1 MEILIISGLS
11 GAGKSSAATYLED
24 MGYYT
29 VDNVPADIILKFAEF
44 CAQSDGRYDRVALVS
59 DIRSGN
65 GNFQGILDAMERLK
79 QGGDICRLLFVTAD
93 LETIIKRYK
102 ETRRRHPLMSD
113 GMTIEQAMHREQE
126 LLRPLREHADFVI
139 DTTLMPAAKLRNEL
153 YGLFG
158 DKSARG
164 KLSVNVVSFG
174 FKYGIPL
181 EADLVFDVRFLPNP
195 FYVPELKHKTGMDSE
210 VYDYVFSFPQTKTF
224 IDKLEGMLSFLLPL
238 YAEEGKSTLVIAVGC
253 TGGHHRS
260 VSVARC
266 IASYLTALGCF
277 VLGKSCLDNRRN
289 IRQSCEFR
297 SIPAVVTDKNFVSVA
312 VGLNDDR

>member
-59 DIRSGN
+59 DIRSGD
-65 GNFQGILDAMERLK
+65 GDFSGLLDVMDRLK
-79 QGGDICRLLFVTAD
+79 QGGDVCRLLFVTAD

-102 ETRRRHPLMSD
+102 ETRRRHPLMAG
-113 GMTIEQAMHREQE
+113 GMSIEQAMRREEE
-126 LLRPLREHADFVI
+126 LLRPLRERADVVI
-139 DTTLMPAAKLRNEL
+139 DTTQMPAAKLRNEL
-153 YGLFG
+153 YRIFG

-164 KLSVNVVSFG
+164 KLSVNVMSFG
-174 FKYGIPL
+174 YKYGIPL

-195 FYVPELKHKTGMDSE
+195 FYVPALKQKTGMDSE
-210 VYDYVFSFPQTKTF
+210 VYDYVFSFAQTRTF
-224 IDKLEGMLSFLLPL
+224 VEKLEGLLSFLLPL

-266 IASYLTALGCF
+266 LTAYLSGLGY
-277 VLGKSCLDNRRN
+277 
-289 IRQSCEFR
+289 
-297 SIPAVVTDKNFVSVA
+297 PAFENHRDITR
-312 VGLNDDR
+312 G

>member
-24 MGYYT
+24 MGYFT
-29 VDNVPADIILKFAEF
+29 MDNVPADIVLRFAAF

-59 DIRSGN
+59 DIRSDDGDFS
-65 GNFQGILDAMERLK
+65 GLLDVMDRLK
-79 QGGDICRLLFVTAD
+79 QGGDVCRLLFVTAD

-102 ETRRRHPLMSD
+102 ETRRRHPLMAG
-113 GMTIEQAMHREQE
+113 GMSIEQAMRREEE
-126 LLRPLREHADFVI
+126 LLRPLRERADVVI
-139 DTTLMPAAKLRNEL
+139 DTTQMPAAKLRNEL
-153 YGLFG
+153 YRIFG

-164 KLSVNVVSFG
+164 KLSVNVMSFG
-174 FKYGIPL
+174 YKYGIPL

-195 FYVPELKHKTGMDSE
+195 FYVPALKQKTGMDSE
-210 VYDYVFSFPQTKTF
+210 VYDYVFSFAQTRTF
-224 IDKLEGMLSFLLPL
+224 VEKLEGLLSFLLPL

-266 IASYLTALGCF
+266 LTAYLSGLGY
-277 VLGKSCLDNRRN
+277 
-289 IRQSCEFR
+289 
-297 SIPAVVTDKNFVSVA
+297 PAFENHRDITR
-312 VGLNDDR
+312 G

>member
-24 MGYYT
+24 MGYFT
-29 VDNVPADIILKFAEF
+29 MDNVPADIVLKFAAF
-44 CAQSDGRYDRVALVS
+44 CSQSDGRYDRVALVS
-59 DIRSGN
+59 DIRSGDRDFS
-65 GNFQGILDAMERLK
+65 GLLDAMDRLK
-79 QGGDICRLLFVTAD
+79 QGGDVCRLLFVTAD

-113 GMTIEQAMHREQE
+113 GMSIEQAMHREEE
-126 LLRPLREHADFVI
+126 LLRPLRERADVVI
-139 DTTLMPAAKLRNEL
+139 DTTQMPAAKLRNEL
-153 YGLFG
+153 YRIFG

-164 KLSVNVVSFG
+164 KLSVNVMSFG
-174 FKYGIPL
+174 YKYGIPL

-210 VYDYVFSFPQTKTF
+210 VYNYVFSFPQTKTLVE
-224 IDKLEGMLSFLLPL
+224 KLEGLLSFLLPL

-266 IASYLTALGCF
+266 LTAYLSGLGY
-277 VLGKSCLDNRRN
+277 
-289 IRQSCEFR
+289 
-297 SIPAVVTDKNFVSVA
+297 PAFENHRDMTR
-312 VGLNDDR
+312 G

>member
-24 MGYYT
+24 MGYFT
-29 VDNVPADIILKFAEF
+29 MDNVPADIVLRFAAF

-59 DIRSGN
+59 DVRSGD
-65 GNFQGILDAMERLK
+65 GDFSGLLDVMDRLK
-79 QGGDICRLLFVTAD
+79 QGGDVCRLLFVTAD

-113 GMTIEQAMHREQE
+113 GMSIEQAMRREEE
-126 LLRPLREHADFVI
+126 LLRPLRERADVVI
-139 DTTLMPAAKLRNEL
+139 DTTQMPAAKLRNEL
-153 YGLFG
+153 YRLFG

-164 KLSVNVVSFG
+164 KLSVNVMSFG
-174 FKYGIPL
+174 YKYGIPL

-195 FYVPELKHKTGMDSE
+195 FYVPALKQKTGMDSE
-210 VYDYVFSFPQTKTF
+210 VYDYVFSFAQTRTF
-224 IDKLEGMLSFLLPL
+224 VEKLEGLLSFLLPL

-266 IASYLTALGCF
+266 LTAYLSGLGY
-277 VLGKSCLDNRRN
+277 
-289 IRQSCEFR
+289 
-297 SIPAVVTDKNFVSVA
+297 PAFENHRDITR
-312 VGLNDDR
+312 G

>member
-102 ETRRRHPLMSD
+102 ETRRRHPLMQQTDSLEKAVR
-113 GMTIEQAMHREQE
+113 TEQE
-126 LLRPLREHADFVI
+126 MMEPLRQRADVVI
-139 DTTLMPAAKLRNEL
+139 DTTHLSTAQLRGEL
-153 YGLFG
+153 LRHFG
-158 DKSARG
+158 SDTTEKG
-164 KLSVNVVSFG
+164 GMSVTITSFG
-174 FKYGIPL
+174 FKYGLPM
-181 EADLVFDVRFLPNP
+181 EADLVFDVRCMPNP
-195 FYVPELKHKTGMDSE
+195 FYIPELREKTGLDQP
-210 VYDYVFSFPQTKTF
+210 VADYVFSFRQTHDFMEKLRDLLTF
-224 IDKLEGMLSFLLPL
+224 SLPL
-238 YAEEGKSTLVIAVGC
+238 YAEEGKTELVIAVGC
-253 TGGHHRS
+253 TGGRHRS
-260 VSVARC
+260 VAM
-266 IASYLTALGCF
+266 THALAEDIRN
-277 VLGKSCLDNRRN
+277 LGYRVRENHRDMNR
-289 IRQSCEFR
+289 
-297 SIPAVVTDKNFVSVA
+297 
-312 VGLNDDR
+312 

>member
-44 CAQSDGRYDRVALVS
+44 CSQSDGRYDRVALVS
-59 DIRSGN
+59 DIRSGDS
-65 GNFQGILDAMERLK
+65 GFQGLLDAMERLR
-79 QGGDICRLLFVTAD
+79 QGGDLCRLLFVTAD

-102 ETRRRHPLMSD
+102 ETRRRHPLMAD

-126 LLRPLREHADFVI
+126 LLRPLREHADFII

-158 DKSARG
+158 DKSARS

-195 FYVPELKHKTGMDSE
+195 FYVPDLKRKTGMDSE

-224 IDKLEGMLSFLLPL
+224 IEKLEGMLSFLLPL

-253 TGGHHRS
+253 TGGRHRS
-260 VSVARC
+260 TAVAHHLATFIGEQGFPVSESHRD
-266 IASYLTALGCF
+266 IS
-277 VLGKSCLDNRRN
+277 R
-289 IRQSCEFR
+289 
-297 SIPAVVTDKNFVSVA
+297 
-312 VGLNDDR
+312 

>member
-24 MGYYT
+24 MGYFT
-29 VDNVPADIILKFAEF
+29 MDNVPADIVLKFAAF
-44 CAQSDGRYDRVALVS
+44 CSQSDGRYDRVALVS
-59 DIRSGN
+59 DIRSGDRDFS
-65 GNFQGILDAMERLK
+65 GLLDEMDRLK
-79 QGGDICRLLFVTAD
+79 QGGDVCRLLFVTAD

-113 GMTIEQAMHREQE
+113 GMSIEQAMHREEE
-126 LLRPLREHADFVI
+126 LLRPLRERADVVI
-139 DTTLMPAAKLRNEL
+139 DTTQMPAAKLRNEL
-153 YGLFG
+153 YRIFG

-164 KLSVNVVSFG
+164 KLSVNVMSFG
-174 FKYGIPL
+174 YKYGIPL

-210 VYDYVFSFPQTKTF
+210 VYNYVFSFPQTKTF
-224 IDKLEGMLSFLLPL
+224 VERLEGLLSFLLPL

-266 IASYLTALGCF
+266 LTAYLSGLGY
-277 VLGKSCLDNRRN
+277 
-289 IRQSCEFR
+289 
-297 SIPAVVTDKNFVSVA
+297 PAFENHRDMTR
-312 VGLNDDR
+312 G

>member
-139 DTTLMPAAKLRNEL
+139 DTTLMPTAKLRNEL

-195 FYVPELKHKTGMDSE
+195 FYVPELKHKTGLDQE
-210 VYDYVFSFPQTKTF
+210 VVDFVMGHPEAQELLRRYENFLDYA
-224 IDKLEGMLSFLLPL
+224 LPL
-238 YAEEGKSTLVIAVGC
+238 YVKEGKSQLTIAVGC
-253 TGGHHRS
+253 TGGKHRS
-260 VSVARC
+260 ITFARK
-266 IASYLTALGCF
+266 IAEF
-277 VLGKSCLDNRRN
+277 
-289 IRQSCEFR
+289 CEEKGYQPSTQHR
-297 SIPAVVTDKNFVSVA
+297 DSA
-312 VGLNDDR
+312 R

>member
-44 CAQSDGRYDRVALVS
+44 CSQSDGRYDRVALVS
-59 DIRSGN
+59 DIRSGDSS
-65 GNFQGILDAMERLK
+65 FQGLLDAMERLR
-79 QGGDICRLLFVTAD
+79 QGGDLCRLLFVTAD

-102 ETRRRHPLMSD
+102 ETRRRHPLMAD

-126 LLRPLREHADFVI
+126 LLRPLREHADFII

-158 DKSARG
+158 DKSARS

-195 FYVPELKHKTGMDSE
+195 FYVPDLKRKTGMDSE
-210 VYDYVFSFPQTKTF
+210 VYDYVFSFPQTKIF
-224 IDKLEGMLSFLLPL
+224 IEKLEGMLSFLLPL

-266 IASYLTALGCF
+266 VAAYLTELGY
-277 VLGKSCLDNRRN
+277 
-289 IRQSCEFR
+289 
-297 SIPAVVTDKNFVSVA
+297 PAFENHRDITR
-312 VGLNDDR
+312 G

>member
-174 FKYGIPL
+174 FKYGIPNDS
-181 EADLVFDVRFLPNP
+181 DLMFDVRCLPNP
-195 FYVPELKHKTGMDSE
+195 FYVEELKQHTGLEDP
-210 VYDYVFSFPQTKTF
+210 VRDYVLKW
-224 IDKLEGMLSFLLPL
+224 DEARGLEAKLCDLLDYLIPL
-238 YAEEGKSTLVIAVGC
+238 YRKEGKRQLVISVGC
-253 TGGHHRS
+253 TGGRHRS
-260 VSVARC
+260 VVFAELLKAHLEKIGC
-266 IASYLTALGCF
+266 IAT
-277 VLGKSCLDNRRN
+277 VQHRDMK
-289 IRQSCEFR
+289 
-297 SIPAVVTDKNFVSVA
+297 K
-312 VGLNDDR
+312 